1 MSPDLTRENPGVPAS
16 VGRLVP
22 KGADKLRGVIYALAP
37 SFKTVDTLWA
47 GTDDGQVWITR
58 DGGKNWSDI
67 TPKEVTAWSKV
78 TQISASHF
86 DEHTA
91 YASVSRFRINDGH
104 PYIYRTHDG
113 GQTWKEITAGLP
125 DFGPV
130 DTVREDPVRKGL
142 LFAGTENAVWVSFDD
157 GDHWQSLQLNLP
169 HTSMRDLWIH
179 ESDLIVATHGR
190 SFWVLDDISPLR
202 QNAEVKAAQTDP
214 WLAKPGD
221 SYRVRRST
229 YTDTPL
235 PADEPAGENPPDG
248 AVIDYALPEG
258 VEGPVTLEIVDAA
271 GKVVRRYAS
280 DDKPEQTREEMEK
293 QLIPMY
299 WLRMPS
305 VLPATA
311 GMHRW
316 VWDLRYATPTATR
329 YEYPISA
336 VPRATPRTPQG
347 PLALPGTYT
356 VRLKANGKTLT
367 APLTVKMD
375 PRVTASRAEL
385 ENLFRVESQL
395 AGLVNDSARAALEAH
410 SAREQIEKLTKNASA
425 DTKESLES
433 QGKALD
439 ALLKG
444 KEKSSGGEAEPGLDD
459 VAGEAAGLYAQV
471 GQADAAPTA
480 AQREG
485 AEHVSAESKGVL
497 GRWEKIK
504 STSLPALNHKLTA
517 AGLPAIDLERQP
529 EDMPEGGDED

>member
-1 MSPDLTRENPGVPAS
+1 M
-16 VGRLVP
+16 
-22 KGADKLRGVIYALAP
+22 
-37 SFKTVDTLWA
+37 
-47 GTDDGQVWITR
+47 
-58 DGGKNWSDI
+58 
-67 TPKEVTAWSKV
+67 
-78 TQISASHF
+78 
-86 DEHTA
+86 
-91 YASVSRFRINDGH
+91 
-104 PYIYRTHDG
+104 
-113 GQTWKEITAGLP
+113 
-125 DFGPV
+125 
-130 DTVREDPVRKGL
+130 
-142 LFAGTENAVWVSFDD
+142 
-157 GDHWQSLQLNLP
+157 
-169 HTSMRDLWIH
+169 
-179 ESDLIVATHGR
+179 ATHGR

-202 QNAEVKAAQTDP
+202 QIAEVKAAQTEP
-214 WLAKPGD
+214 WLWKPGD

-248 AVIDYALPEG
+248 AMIDYALPEG
-258 VEGPVTLEIVDAA
+258 VGGPVTLEIVDAA

-299 WLRMPS
+299 WLRTPS

-336 VPRATPRTPQG
+336 VPHATPRTPQG

-410 SAREQIEKLTKNASA
+410 SAREQIEKLTKNAGA